1 MNSRFSTA
9 FAPGAP
15 AAMPNDSKPIVL
27 VADDEPS
34 MVAMLSSH
42 LRSKGYTVLEASDGD
57 QAWEL
62 AHEHL
67 PNLVLLDVM
76 MPGMSGWEVCR
87 KIREA
92 VSLAHTGVIM
102 LTGIGENLNEM
113 TSPLYGAD
121 AYLDKPFE
129 FSDLDQKISET
140 IARREDGALG
150 RADGDE
156 DAGLVRQTLQAV
168 TKRKAAK
175 PKPVAEKEAEL
186 PAAKPAPK
194 PKKAPAEKP
203 QAKPEVAKDGPKPAL
218 AKAVARPAPKLEK
231 PVAKTKLKAKPPV
244 KGPAPKPV
252 KPATKAA
259 KPTKPVAKAAKKSA
273 KPAPK
278 TKPTKKAA
286 PAAKAAKPNTKA
298 AKKATKT
305 TKKAT
310 KPAPKAPAKS
320 SKKAPKPATKG
331 AKKPAKA
338 APKSAKKTGKKR

>member
-1 MNSRFSTA
+1 
-9 FAPGAP
+9 
-15 AAMPNDSKPIVL
+15 MPNESKPIVL

-42 LRSKGYTVLEASDGD
+42 LRSKGYAVLEASDGD

-150 RADGDE
+150 RADSDD
-156 DAGLVRQTLQAV
+156 DASVVKETLHAV

-175 PKPVAEKEAEL
+175 AQPIAEKALEMPPEKVAPKSKKT
-186 PAAKPAPK
+186 PAAKPEALS
-194 PKKAPAEKP
+194 A
-203 QAKPEVAKDGPKPAL
+203 VAKNGPKPAL
-218 AKAVARPAPKLEK
+218 AKAVARPAPKLDK
-231 PVAKTKLKAKPPV
+231 PVAKTKVKAKPPV
-244 KGPAPKPV
+244 KAPAPKAAKPAPKP
-252 KPATKAA
+252 KPAKPASKAA
-259 KPTKPVAKAAKKSA
+259 KSKKPVAKAAKKPTKPASKVKTKTKTAASTKAA
-273 KPAPK
+273 KPI
-278 TKPTKKAA
+278 
-286 PAAKAAKPNTKA
+286 AKAAKKPTKA
-298 AKKATKT
+298 AKKSGKPASKAPPKPL
-305 TKKAT
+305 KKAT
-310 KPAPKAPAKS
+310 APIANTA
-320 SKKAPKPATKG
+320 KKAPK
-331 AKKPAKA
+331 A
-338 APKSAKKTGKKR
+338 APKPHKKAAKKR